1 MATGINAIESY
12 LKGGGKGGGG
22 SSGGRYMSYLILADG
37 ESKVIRFLTDIDELE
52 LAKFYEFVMDKNG
65 KFQNFVVAPSFHAND
80 PSWQGE
86 DWVRKFGGKTT
97 DYNTKELVE
106 PTPRERIVGIAVER
120 EEVPTEVDGRR
131 VVKTRDMLSQYESR
145 EGVQYDQRNFLI
157 VKQAK
162 AFWNTLVGYYHEF
175 GTICDR
181 DYKVTRTGTGR
192 EIVYSIIPKAADEGW
207 NTDGSSLAA
216 LQASYGYGTGKDVD
230 GNLITPDSE
239 ERFLYCTQTLRQWLE
254 NQASEERARAALV
267 MDGVDGVTINSS
279 APAPSWASGAPDEP
293 QAAPAPAATGT
304 DVSSLRARLE
314 RHR

>member
-12 LKGGGKGGGG
+12 LKGGSRAGGG
-22 SSGGRYMSYLILADG
+22 STTGRYLSYFILGDG

-52 LAKFYEFVMDKNG
+52 LAKFYEFVQDKNG
-65 KFQNFVVAPSFHAND
+65 KFQNFVVAPSFYASD

-97 DYNTKELVE
+97 DYNTKELVD

-131 VVKTRDMLSQYESR
+131 VVRTQDLLSQYENR
-145 EGVQYDQRNFLI
+145 EGAQFDSRNFLI

-192 EIVYSIIPKAADEGW
+192 DIVYSIIPKNPDEGW

-216 LQASYGYGTGKDVD
+216 LQARYGYGTGKDID
-230 GNLITPDSE
+230 GNTITPESDD
-239 ERFLYCTQTLRQWLE
+239 RFLYCTQTLRQWME

-267 MDGVDGVTINSS
+267 TDGVTIDSNT
-279 APAPSWASGAPDEP
+279 PAPGWATGGADEP
-293 QAAPAPAATGT
+293 QASPAPAVSGT
-304 DVSSLRARLE
+304 DVNDLRARLE

>member
-12 LKGGGKGGGG
+12 LKGGSGGGGG
-22 SSGGRYMSYLILADG
+22 STTGRYLSYLILGDG

-52 LAKFYEFVMDKNG
+52 ITKFYEFVKDVNG
-65 KFQNFVVAPSFHAND
+65 KFQNFVCAPVFYAND
-80 PSWQGE
+80 PSWKGE

-97 DYNTKELVE
+97 DYTTKELVD

-120 EEVPTEVDGRR
+120 EEVPTEENGRR
-131 VVKTRDMLSQYESR
+131 VVRTQDLLSQWESR
-145 EGVQYDQRNFLI
+145 DGVKYDQRNFLI

-192 EIVYSIIPKAADEGW
+192 DIVYSIIPKAADPDW
-207 NTDGSSLAA
+207 NPDGSSLAA
-216 LQASYGYGTGKDVD
+216 LQATYGYGTGKDVD
-230 GNLITPDSE
+230 GNLITPESE
-239 ERFLYCTQTLRQWLE
+239 DRYLYCTQTLRQWLE
-254 NQASEERARAALV
+254 NQASEDRAKSALI
-267 MDGVDGVTINSS
+267 MDGVSIDS
-279 APAPSWASGAPDEP
+279 AGPAPSWASGDAPDEP
-293 QAAPAPAATGT
+293 QAAPAPAAQGT

>member
-12 LKGGGKGGGG
+12 LKGGSGGGGG
-22 SSGGRYMSYLILADG
+22 STTGRYLSYLILGDG

-52 LAKFYEFVMDKNG
+52 LTKFYEFVKDVNG
-65 KFQNFVVAPSFHAND
+65 KFQNFVVAPVYYAND
-80 PSWQGE
+80 PSWKGE

-97 DYNTKELVE
+97 DYTTKELVD

-120 EEVPTEVDGRR
+120 EEVPTEENGRR
-131 VVKTRDMLSQYESR
+131 VVRTQDLLSQWESR
-145 EGVQYDQRNFLI
+145 DGVQYDQRNFLI

-192 EIVYSIIPKAADEGW
+192 DIVYSIIPKAADADW
-207 NTDGSSLAA
+207 NPDGSSLAA
-216 LQASYGYGTGKDVD
+216 LQARYGYGTGKDVD
-230 GNLITPDSE
+230 GNLITPESE
-239 ERFLYCTQTLRQWLE
+239 DRYLYCTQTLRQWLE
-254 NQASEERARAALV
+254 NQASEERAKAALI
-267 MDGVDGVTINSS
+267 MDGVTIDST
-279 APAPSWASGAPDEP
+279 APAPGWATSAADEP
-293 QAAPAPAATGT
+293 QAAPAPAAQGT